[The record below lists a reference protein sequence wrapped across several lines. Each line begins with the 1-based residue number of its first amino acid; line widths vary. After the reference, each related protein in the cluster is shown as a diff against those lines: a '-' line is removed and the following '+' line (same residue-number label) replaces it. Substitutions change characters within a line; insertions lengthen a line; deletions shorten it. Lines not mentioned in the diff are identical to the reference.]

1 MLGDVYKRQLQS
13 KANNILALK
22 SPTKKQIIEAQN
34 LFKEAKRKKRSRKSI
49 LNRVEFHKKKISEIE
64 YCDLLLDSL
73 MYEDDEA
80 KKNKLDSLIELKE
93 EVAQGHY
100 VNLPI
105 VGFSQA
111 EFILDFIK
119 VIPGISKADVKSR
132 MIMSPMHTKNL
143 LLLLNAKLKEY
154 EKKL

>member
-1 MLGDVYKRQLQS
+1 MKEN
-13 KANNILALK
+13 K
-22 SPTKKQIIEAQN
+22 KKQI
-34 LFKEAKRKKRSRKSI
+34 K
-49 LNRVEFHKKKISEIE
+49 
-64 YCDLLLDSL
+64 
-73 MYEDDEA
+73 
-80 KKNKLDSLIELKE
+80 IELKE

-154 EKKL
+154 EKKFGKIQSPKKEIESQNIKLPDDVLPKLSAKDEDAMSFEDFNSPFLSECNV

>member
-1 MLGDVYKRQLQS
+1 MKEN
-13 KANNILALK
+13 K
-22 SPTKKQIIEAQN
+22 KKQI
-34 LFKEAKRKKRSRKSI
+34 K
-49 LNRVEFHKKKISEIE
+49 
-64 YCDLLLDSL
+64 
-73 MYEDDEA
+73 
-80 KKNKLDSLIELKE
+80 IELKE

-132 MIMSPMHTKNL
+132 MIMSPKKFGKIQSPKKEIESQNI
-143 LLLLNAKLKEY
+143 KLPDDV
-154 EKKL
+154 LPN